1 MSLDNMVV
9 VARINHTKN
18 YNVAIMTWPEVEAA
32 MDAAN
37 KGLIQFTELLTFNQA
52 YKRAIKL
59 FRKNRTEYGIM
70 PIDLV
75 TNVVKNKEL
84 EAEALKVFVIIE
96 DDKVRIET
104 VDYATNLINNHPW
117 QRNEKTDNLFVEL
130 DNWEVDAF
138 KSKFV
143 NCNYGYGILYLKDNN
158 ITNIEV
164 LFSA

>member
-37 KGLIQFTELLTFNQA
+37 KGTIQFTELLTFNQA

-59 FRKNRTEYGIM
+59 FRKKRTEYGIM

-75 TNVVKNKEL
+75 TDIVKNK

-96 DDKVRIET
+96 NDKVRIET
-104 VDYATNLINNHPW
+104 VDYATNLINHHPW
-117 QRNEKTDNLFVEL
+117 QRDEKTGNLFIEL
-130 DNWEVDAF
+130 DSWEVDAF

-143 NCNYGYGILYLKDNN
+143 KYGYGILYLKDNN